1 MEHLREQLER
11 FRESFLKAEELWNNY
26 YTFVKTTVREWE
38 AFKIDLL
45 DRLSEV
51 RVKLEA
57 DLRTTEELSLKLDL
71 GLLSEEK
78 VKKKL
83 DELQE
88 EIARLKEE
96 YQTLWLAYEEI
107 TLMYITHCVKSGLP
121 VSLSAGDIEE
131 KKEELK
137 SAVNKKMV
145 SEEVAQQ
152 LEKILSDEASMLLH
166 LHEKG

>member
-26 YTFVKTTVREWE
+26 STFVKTTVREWE
-38 AFKIDLL
+38 AFRIDLL

-121 VSLSAGDIEE
+121 VSLSARDIEE

-137 SAVNKKMV
+137 SAINKKMV

-152 LEKILSDEASMLLH
+152 LEKILSDEASILLH